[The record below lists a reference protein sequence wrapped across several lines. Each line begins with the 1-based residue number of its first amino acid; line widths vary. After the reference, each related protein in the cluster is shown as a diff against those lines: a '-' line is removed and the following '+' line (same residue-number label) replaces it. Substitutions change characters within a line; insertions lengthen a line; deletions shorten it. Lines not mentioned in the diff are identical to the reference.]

1 MIGTIVAL
9 VVALAVLCGGLYYLA
24 KEKKD
29 KESRKI
35 YGIVST
41 IGAVALSS
49 SSSRSS
55 SQASKPQMARPGN
68 FPRRAFA
75 FERGF

>member
-9 VVALAVLCGGLYYLA
+9 VVALAVLCGGLYYLT

-35 YGIVST
+35 YGIVSA
-41 IGAVALSS
+41 IGAVALV
-49 SSSRSS
+49 
-55 SQASKPQMARPGN
+55 AIVIKNIVA
-68 FPRRAFA
+68 
-75 FERGF
+75 GF

>member
-9 VVALAVLCGGLYYLA
+9 VVALAVLCGGLYYLL

-35 YGIVST
+35 
-41 IGAVALSS
+41 
-49 SSSRSS
+49 
-55 SQASKPQMARPGN
+55 
-68 FPRRAFA
+68 
-75 FERGF
+75 

>member
-9 VVALAVLCGGLYYLA
+9 VVALAVVCGGLYYLL

-35 YGIVST
+35 YGIVSA
-41 IGAVALSS
+41 IGAVALV
-49 SSSRSS
+49 
-55 SQASKPQMARPGN
+55 AVVIKIIVA
-68 FPRRAFA
+68 
-75 FERGF
+75 GF

>member
-1 MIGTIVAL
+1 MEAENMIGTIVAL

-35 YGIVST
+35 YGIIST
-41 IGAVALSS
+41 IGAIALIAVVIKIIVA
-49 SSSRSS
+49 
-55 SQASKPQMARPGN
+55 
-68 FPRRAFA
+68 
-75 FERGF
+75 GF

>member
-9 VVALAVLCGGLYYLA
+9 VVALAVLYGGLYYLL

-35 YGIVST
+35 YGIVSA
-41 IGAVALSS
+41 IGAVALV
-49 SSSRSS
+49 
-55 SQASKPQMARPGN
+55 AVVIKIIVA
-68 FPRRAFA
+68 
-75 FERGF
+75 GF

>member
-9 VVALAVLCGGLYYLA
+9 VVALAVLCGGLYYLT

-35 YGIVST
+35 YGIVSA
-41 IGAVALSS
+41 IGAVALVVIVIKIIV
-49 SSSRSS
+49 
-55 SQASKPQMARPGN
+55 A
-68 FPRRAFA
+68 
-75 FERGF
+75 GF

>member
-9 VVALAVLCGGLYYLA
+9 VVALAVLCGGLYYLL

-35 YGIVST
+35 YGIVSA
-41 IGAVALSS
+41 IGAVALVVIVIKIIV
-49 SSSRSS
+49 
-55 SQASKPQMARPGN
+55 A
-68 FPRRAFA
+68 
-75 FERGF
+75 GF

>member
-9 VVALAVLCGGLYYLA
+9 VVALAVLCGGLYYLT

-35 YGIVST
+35 YGIIST
-41 IGAVALSS
+41 IGAIALIAVVIKIIVA
-49 SSSRSS
+49 
-55 SQASKPQMARPGN
+55 
-68 FPRRAFA
+68 
-75 FERGF
+75 GF

>member
-9 VVALAVLCGGLYYLA
+9 VVALAVLCGGLYYLT

-35 YGIVST
+35 YSIVSA
-41 IGAVALSS
+41 IGAVALVVIVIKIIV
-49 SSSRSS
+49 
-55 SQASKPQMARPGN
+55 A
-68 FPRRAFA
+68 
-75 FERGF
+75 GF